1 MSYKEVLKWRVA
13 GHSADFSAETLNSVY
28 SVNFENGWKARYIVP
43 LGFMKFLGQRVER
56 SRKRQCCVH

>member
-28 SVNFENGWKARYIVP
+28 SVNFENGW
-43 LGFMKFLGQRVER
+43 
-56 SRKRQCCVH
+56 